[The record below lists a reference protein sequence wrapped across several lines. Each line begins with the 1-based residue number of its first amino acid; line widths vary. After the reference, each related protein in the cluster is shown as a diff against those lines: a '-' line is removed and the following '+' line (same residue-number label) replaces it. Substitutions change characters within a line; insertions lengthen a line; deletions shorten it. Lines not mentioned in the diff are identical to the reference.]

1 MTQGIISAVSREM
14 EVEGRTM
21 TYIQTDAAINPGN
34 SGGALVN
41 GSGQVIGI
49 NSVKVSS
56 SDVEGLGF
64 AIPISV
70 ALPIAEQLTTY
81 GYVTGRP
88 SIGISGGNVTDYMVY
103 YYRIPRGVLV
113 ELVTP
118 DSGADLGGVE
128 VGDVIVALNGVS
140 ATSMSALTN
149 EKDKYNP
156 GDTVTLTVYRD
167 GEYIELNV
175 VLGESTGG

>member
-1 MTQGIISAVSREM
+1 MTQGIISAVSREI
-14 EVEGRTM
+14 EVDGRTM

-81 GYVTGRP
+81 GTLDR
-88 SIGISGGNVTDYMVY
+88 
-103 YYRIPRGVLV
+103 VL
-113 ELVTP
+113 
-118 DSGADLGGVE
+118 A
-128 VGDVIVALNGVS
+128 S
-140 ATSMSALTN
+140 ASAART
-149 EKDKYNP
+149 
-156 GDTVTLTVYRD
+156 
-167 GEYIELNV
+167 
-175 VLGESTGG
+175 